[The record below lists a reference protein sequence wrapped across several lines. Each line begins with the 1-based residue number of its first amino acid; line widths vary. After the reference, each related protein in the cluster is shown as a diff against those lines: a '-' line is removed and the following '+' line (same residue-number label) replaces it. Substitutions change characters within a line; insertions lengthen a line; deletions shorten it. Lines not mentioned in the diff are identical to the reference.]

1 MERNE
6 KRILIVLAILIA
18 AALVAVVLVRGGE
31 TDVVVNEF
39 VAPSFDETA
48 VVGVPEGMDPTKY
61 GTLALN
67 ETIQVSLYST
77 PLVEGTSAKVYFTS
91 SESNTAWVKLRLLD
105 VKGEVLGE
113 TGLIRP
119 GEYVESITLVKEP
132 REAEA
137 VARILTYEPE
147 TYYSLG
153 SASAQILLEL

>member
-105 VKGEVLGE
+105 
-113 TGLIRP
+113 
-119 GEYVESITLVKEP
+119 
-132 REAEA
+132 AMFC
-137 VARILTYEPE
+137 
-147 TYYSLG
+147 SL
-153 SASAQILLEL
+153 SKDE